1 MTGSD
6 AAFSIRRAGF
16 LLWLLL
22 FAAGLLL
29 CGREVS
35 AAVVESLTLCTQ
47 VLLPAL
53 FPFFVLSGWL
63 AASGSAAA
71 LAPLLQ
77 RPMGKLFH
85 LSGACAPALL
95 LGLVGGYPVGTNA
108 AVQLYR
114 AGQCSREDALS
125 LLRFCNNAGPAFLIS
140 ALGCGMLGDPRAGAL
155 LYGAQVL
162 SALLIGVL
170 FRRKSSAVKPDCIT
184 AESQPAF
191 SLSALLETVR
201 SAFAAFQNVCAFVLF
216 FSVMKRLLFQLPLL
230 RQGGLPSALLSGL
243 LEVTGGLSSLA
254 ALPLPWQLLLPCCAF
269 LAGFGGLSVTLQSA
283 SLLLEAGLP
292 CRDHVV
298 FKLLQ
303 GALAA
308 GIAFLLARL

>member
-35 AAVVESLTLCTQ
+35 AAAVQSLSLCAQ

-63 AASGSAAA
+63 AASGSAAV

-77 RPMGKLFH
+77 KPMGKLFH
-85 LSGACAPALL
+85 LPGACAPALL

-108 AVQLYR
+108 AIQLYR
-114 AGQCSREDALS
+114 AGQCSREDVLL

-140 ALGCGMLGDPRAGAL
+140 ALGCGMLGDLRAGAL

-162 SALLIGVL
+162 SALLIGAL
-170 FRRKSSAVKPDCIT
+170 FRRKNRAVKSLGIT
-184 AESQPAF
+184 AEDRAAF
-191 SLSALLETVR
+191 SLSTLLETVR

-216 FSVMKRLLFQLPLL
+216 FSVMERLLFQLPPL
-230 RQGGLPSALLSGL
+230 RQAGLPSALLSGL
-243 LEVTGGLSSLA
+243 LEVTGGLSALT
-254 ALPLPWQLLLPCCAF
+254 ALPLPRTLLLPCCAL

-292 CRDHVV
+292 CRDHVI

-303 GALAA
+303 GLLAA
-308 GIAFLLARL
+308 VIAFLLARI